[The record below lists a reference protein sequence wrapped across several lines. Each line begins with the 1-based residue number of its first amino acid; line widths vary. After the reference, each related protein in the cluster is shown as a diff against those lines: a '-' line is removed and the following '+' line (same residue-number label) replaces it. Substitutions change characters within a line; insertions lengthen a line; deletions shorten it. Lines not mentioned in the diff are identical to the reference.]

1 MPVQGPQVGVSME
14 CLIKKKASIAEIKP
28 IRVAG

>member
-1 MPVQGPQVGVSME
+1 MPVQGPQVDVSMG
-14 CLIKKKASIAEIKP
+14 CLIKKKANIAEMKP